1 MNIFTIIGG
10 VLIISANLY
19 FIAFSDSNCAIA
31 LNMVSAGL
39 WAFLI
44 FVSVW
49 DGFR

>member
-39 WAFLI
+39 LHT
-44 FVSVW
+44 VSSSSTIPSQ
-49 DGFR
+49 